1 MTYEQAEER
10 LKKLAKGRVCSLK
23 FEKSFYA
30 KCVETD
36 CLVYVEGFSWYRGK
50 TWNIAFAILEG
61 EIHNLVE
68 TMGVP
73 KEDV

>member
-23 FEKSFYA
+23 FEKDFYTNGVDTH
-30 KCVETD
+30 C
-36 CLVYVEGFSWYRGK
+36 CLYIDGFSWYRGK